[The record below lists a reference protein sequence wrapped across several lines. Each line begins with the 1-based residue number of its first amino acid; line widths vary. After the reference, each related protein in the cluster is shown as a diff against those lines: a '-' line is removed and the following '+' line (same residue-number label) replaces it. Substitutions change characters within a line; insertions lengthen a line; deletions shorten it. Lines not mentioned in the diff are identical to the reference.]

1 MSLPATSGLR
11 TATGAPQVGALPPT
25 VADLRMPVLIVP
37 GLRDSAPVHWQ
48 SQWQRQIPGARRVAQ
63 QDWQNPDVARWT
75 EALRR
80 ELAAAPEPPMIIAH
94 SFGCLATVCA
104 AYAGANIR
112 AALLVAPAD
121 PERFGIDADLTDR
134 PLPFTSTM
142 IASSNDPWLKLM
154 RAGAL
159 ASIWGS
165 QLVVYRNAGHI
176 NAESGFGPWPQGLT
190 HVHELAS
197 RAAHRDSSALT
208 ANPFAN

>member
-1 MSLPATSGLR
+1 MKPLVRLR
-11 TATGAPQVGALPPT
+11 TRRGAGSGPPT
-25 VADLRMPVLIVP
+25 DVRRFRPTPVLSCPDCAIAGTGIGKVSGSDTP
-37 GLRDSAPVHWQ
+37 TSRASNR
-48 SQWQRQIPGARRVAQ
+48 QR
-63 QDWQNPDVARWT
+63 DWQNPDVAGWT
-75 EALRR
+75 EALKR
-80 ELAAAPEPPMIIAH
+80 EIASAPEAPMIIAH

-104 AYAGANIR
+104 AFAGANIR

-121 PERFGIDADLTDR
+121 PERFGIGAELTDK
-134 PLPFTSTM
+134 PLPFAST
-142 IASSNDPWLKLM
+142 IVASSNDPWLKLM

-197 RAAHRDSSALT
+197 RAAHRVLPRGQH
-208 ANPFAN
+208 PFAN